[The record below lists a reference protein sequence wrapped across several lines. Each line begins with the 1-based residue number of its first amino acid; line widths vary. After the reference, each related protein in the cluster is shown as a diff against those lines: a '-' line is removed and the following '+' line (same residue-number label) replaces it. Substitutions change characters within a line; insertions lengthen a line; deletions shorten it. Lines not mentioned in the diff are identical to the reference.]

1 MPADLAAIEAFLR
14 RAPYLHAYELGD
26 LDPREA
32 AHTTWIA
39 RDPVDAVALIY
50 RGLAVPTL
58 VGLTDGDPAALHRL
72 LAEAAG
78 ELPPRFYAHLT
89 PGAEAAIADRHE
101 LELLGHHR
109 KMALAAPVDGRPDGD
124 VVRLGP
130 ADAGEAVAFY
140 AASYPSGYFEP
151 VNLERGPYVAIRD
164 GRGIAAVAG
173 VHVYSPARRVA
184 SLGNIATRPDA
195 RGRGLARRVT
205 AALCRLLQ
213 AEIDVI
219 GLNVRADNAA
229 AIACYRG
236 VGFEIRHA
244 YDEWRVTRRPD
255 G

>member
-32 AHTTWIA
+32 AHTTWLA

-58 VGLTDGDPAALHRL
+58 IALADGDPAALHRL
-72 LAEAAG
+72 LTEAAG
-78 ELPPRFYAHLT
+78 ALPPRFYAHLT
-89 PGAEAAIADRHE
+89 PGVEAALADRHE
-101 LELLGHHR
+101 LERLGHNR
-109 KMALAAPVDGRPDGD
+109 KMSLAARVGGPPDGD

-140 AASYPSGYFEP
+140 AASYPTGYFEP

-173 VHVYSPARRVA
+173 VHVYSPAKRVA

-213 AEIDVI
+213 DEIDVI

-229 AIACYRG
+229 AITCYRG
-236 VGFEIRHA
+236 VGFELRDA

-255 G
+255 R